1 MVLFTQASP
10 CFTGYGIVDNMKVA
24 LYNKSSGKGTFVQE
38 CSACAKCKRPIE
50 RGESTIS
57 TVKNLKR
64 LYYHARCFGADHL
77 ETDPPAKPKPD
88 VNSQAQ

>member
-1 MVLFTQASP
+1 M
-10 CFTGYGIVDNMKVA
+10 
-24 LYNKSSGKGTFVQE
+24 QE
-38 CSACAKCKRPIE
+38 GGACAKCKRPIE

-77 ETDPPAKPKPD
+77 EAGQSKPKPD
-88 VNSQAQ
+88 TDHPIQPAPGIG